1 MFQWFYKNICCCF
14 IKEKNNYKKETK
26 RNKNNKKD
34 KIIKSLQYDEYKLK
48 YKDLVYEYK
57 N

>member
-26 RNKNNKKD
+26 RN
-34 KIIKSLQYDEYKLK
+34 
-48 YKDLVYEYK
+48 
-57 N
+57 